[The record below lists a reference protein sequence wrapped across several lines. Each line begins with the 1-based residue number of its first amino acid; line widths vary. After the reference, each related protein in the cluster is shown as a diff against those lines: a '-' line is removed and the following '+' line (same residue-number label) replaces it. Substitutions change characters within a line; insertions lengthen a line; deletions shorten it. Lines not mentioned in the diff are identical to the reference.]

1 MIELQACM
9 TVQGKSAHG
18 DLLAVYDWIGVGVEL
33 KGAKSDTHL
42 TGARRWYESRHAG
55 AAAKGAGAKAE
66 AESKPAGAEAEPE
79 AKPAKAEPKPA
90 EEKKPN
96 WFQRTFSG
104 KK

>member
-1 MIELQACM
+1 M
-9 TVQGKSAHG
+9 
-18 DLLAVYDWIGVGVEL
+18 
-33 KGAKSDTHL
+33 KGAKPDYHL

-55 AAAKGAGAKAE
+55 ATTKDAGAKAE
-66 AESKPAGAEAEPE
+66 AEAKPAKAEAEPK
-79 AKPAKAEPKPA
+79 AKHAKAEPKPA